1 MNIIIMRIPVCPYT
15 RNYCY
20 LRKIKINDIIIND
33 NDITVINN
41 FKRSILNIIILL
53 HLLINYNIV

>member
-33 NDITVINN
+33 NGITVINN
-41 FKRSILNIIILL
+41 FKHYNFITF
-53 HLLINYNIV
+53 INKL